1 MNNRPRLT
9 GIIILIVGVILLL
22 WPGSTLTAL
31 CSLLGWCLIIGGIL
45 EIVIGFVGDR
55 YYANMGGGVFS
66 VIIGLVFILR
76 PDFIISFLPFV
87 VGLATALGGV
97 GFLARTLYLKEEG
110 PFAVMTI
117 LGAAVAVVA
126 GLILMI
132 NAYTAVKLLMIILGV
147 FLIYFGILRILNS

>member
-9 GIIILIVGVILLL
+9 GIIILIVGVVLLL
-22 WPGSTLTAL
+22 WPGSTLNAL
-31 CSLLGWCLIIGGIL
+31 CSLLGWCMIISGIL
-45 EIVIGFVGDR
+45 EVVIGFIGDR
-55 YYANMGGGVFS
+55 YYANVTGGVFS

-76 PDFIISFLPFV
+76 PDVIISFLPFV

-97 GFLARTLYLKEEG
+97 GFLVKTLYFKEEG

-117 LGAAVAVVA
+117 AGSAVAIVA